1 MWYTRLSDYLI
12 SQGYELC
19 PCVLNYEVLFQIA
32 RVIVYVNDM
41 NLTKT
46 LEELEKTASHLKME
60 FEMKD
65 LRKTRLFLDLKL
77 KHCSDGILV
86 YQSNYTP
93 NVLPLSI
100 PMIVHTLYA
109 NETLEEVMESEI
121 PYLSS
126 TLRFVVLSSLYL
138 DRTSHSLLI
147 LVKMQHRAYT
157 HPLNWY

>member
-1 MWYTRLSDYLI
+1 MN
-12 SQGYELC
+12 EC

-32 RVIVYVNDM
+32 RVTVYVVNT

-46 LEELEKTASHLKME
+46 LEEHEKTASHLKME

-65 LRKTRLFLDLKL
+65 LRKTRLCLDLKF
-77 KHCSDGILV
+77 KHWSDGILV

-100 PMIVHTLYA
+100 PLIVHTLYA
-109 NETLEEVMESEI
+109 NETLEEDVESEI

-138 DRTSHSLLI
+138 DRTSPSLLI

-157 HPLNWY
+157 QPLNWY

>member
-1 MWYTRLSDYLI
+1 MN
-12 SQGYELC
+12 EC

-32 RVIVYVNDM
+32 RVTVYVVNT

-46 LEELEKTASHLKME
+46 LEEHEKTASHLKME

-65 LRKTRLFLDLKL
+65 LRKTRLCLDLKF
-77 KHCSDGILV
+77 KHWSDSILV
-86 YQSNYTP
+86 YQSNYTL

-100 PMIVHTLYA
+100 PLIVHTLYA
-109 NETLEEVMESEI
+109 IETLEEVMESEI

-138 DRTSHSLLI
+138 DRTSPSLLI

-157 HPLNWY
+157 QPLNWY